1 MAEKNIIP
9 QHSPYAQ
16 QDTVDLVEL
25 ASILLTHWWKIA
37 IATLLS
43 ATLALAVA
51 NARYVPTY
59 QASAKLIINNSRVN
73 IGMTQVS
80 INAGD
85 LTASQGLVSI
95 YSEFL
100 DSHLVLD
107 AAGEALAEKGIPG
120 YSYSNLRG
128 RVSTSAV
135 GTTPIVRL
143 TAWDYSPENAIAIV
157 NTLVETLP
165 EQAGRVIE
173 GSSVIAIDPAYSA
186 SVRAYSLRRQGAIG
200 AMAGF
205 AFSCGLVLLYYYFLN
220 DLIQRQEWM
229 LDSYPML
236 PSLGVVPDTTNP
248 ADSPYGYGYGYN
260 PAADEDSEKKKKKS
274 SRRSSREYGSSLN
287 FYSVEAYNAIR
298 TNIKFSFHSSGTGR
312 VIGITSATMGDGK
325 TYTSANL
332 AYAMAK
338 DNSKVL
344 LIDGDLR
351 KMTLNQFYHQ
361 KPSKGLADVLSGQA
375 EAESSIVQHVSHDHL
390 DVLFAGSLP
399 PNPSELLGS
408 LYMKELLDA
417 LRSRYD
423 YILIDLPP
431 IGSVI
436 DAAAVS
442 GYVDGII
449 VVVRHNH
456 THRKFIRSTMRQLE
470 QSGARLLGFVYNA
483 NVERYSLYGR
493 YYKRYYRAYYKKEQ
507 E

>member
-1 MAEKNIIP
+1 MTDKPIP
-9 QHSPYAQ
+9 AQ
-16 QDTVDLVEL
+16 RQPMPQQGTVDILEL
-25 ASILLTHWWKIA
+25 ASILLIHWWKIL
-37 IATLLS
+37 IATLLG
-43 ATLALAVA
+43 AIVMLAYA

-59 QASAKLIINNSRVN
+59 QATAKLIINNSRVN

-107 AAGEALAEKGIPG
+107 AAGDALAEKGYPG
-120 YSYSNLRG
+120 YSYKNLKG
-128 RVSTSAV
+128 RVSTAAV
-135 GTTPIVRL
+135 GSTPIVKL
-143 TAWDYSPENAIAIV
+143 TAWDYSPECAIAIV

-186 SVRAYSLRRQGAIG
+186 SVRDYSLRRQAFIG
-200 AMAGF
+200 AGIGCALS
-205 AFSCGLVLLYYYFLN
+205 AALVLLYYYFLN

-229 LDSYPML
+229 LDNYPKL
-236 PSLGVVPDTTNP
+236 PLLGVVPDTSNVT
-248 ADSPYGYGYGYN
+248 DSPYGYGYGYN
-260 PAADEDSEKKKKKS
+260 PNKNTDSSKSKKKS
-274 SRRSSREYGSSLN
+274 SRRSHREYGSSLN
-287 FYSVEAYNAIR
+287 FYGVEAYNAIR
-298 TNIKFSFHSSGTGR
+298 TNIKFSFHGTETGR

-338 DNSKVL
+338 DSARVL
-344 LIDGDLR
+344 LIDGDMR
-351 KMTLNQFYHQ
+351 KASMNQFYQ
-361 KPSKGLADVLSGQA
+361 KKHTCGLSEVLTGQA
-375 EAESSIVQHVSHDHL
+375 SAAEAIVPNVTHDKL
-390 DVLFAGSLP
+390 DVLFAGAIP

-408 LYMKELLDA
+408 QYMKELLEA
-417 LRSRYD
+417 ERSNYD
-423 YILIDLPP
+423 YIIIDLPP

-442 GYVDGII
+442 GYTDGMIL
-449 VVVRHNH
+449 VVRHDH

-470 QSGARLLGFVYNA
+470 QSGTRMLGFVYNG

-493 YYKRYYRAYYKKEQ
+493 YYKRYYQAYYKKEQ
-507 E
+507 Q